1 MNKPILKIVLLLSIF
16 IGILAGVLAIIPF
29 AGEVAFWLLITAAA
43 PFVIIFLKRHNILE
57 MMTVRQSTVMGGVI
71 GFMSFLA
78 FCTLYV
84 PIVVVLAKV
93 FHYSPN
99 AGVTLLVSNGT
110 FGIILL
116 LAVFMA
122 VLSAVVNAFT
132 GFVTFYL
139 LDFLKTLN
147 NDNVE
152 SQEQF
157 YIRKQDK

>member
-1 MNKPILKIVLLLSIF
+1 
-16 IGILAGVLAIIPF
+16 
-29 AGEVAFWLLITAAA
+29 
-43 PFVIIFLKRHNILE
+43 
-57 MMTVRQSTVMGGVI
+57 MTVRQSTVMGGII

-78 FCTLYV
+78 FCALYV

-93 FHYSPN
+93 FKYSPN